1 MQLLRSFLLLRLFPV
16 LLVCCLLLGGH
27 ARPGAS
33 VVAGVLV
40 WKTSICRRSNHT
52 STLRVEPLV
61 RASNPYIRGRLA
73 EAVFIIE
80 CILYI
85 YIISFCILWIRSLA
99 IIRRIRL
106 TFISCSSPAL
116 RHQEKAQVWNDC
128 KGLPSPFSRSRHV
141 SCMIFHLQRPSL
153 REELAY
159 TGVCSRQW
167 TANRRLLKIDYQ
179 YIVVTTSKI
188 VTTKAHIERP

>member
-85 YIISFCILWIRSLA
+85 YNFFLYLVDPEPGNHPQNKVNIHLLFITSIEAPREGTGME
-99 IIRRIRL
+99 RL
-106 TFISCSSPAL
+106 QGIAL
-116 RHQEKAQVWNDC
+116 TIQQEQACFLHDI
-128 KGLPSPFSRSRHV
+128 PSAAS
-141 SCMIFHLQRPSL
+141 
-153 REELAY
+153 
-159 TGVCSRQW
+159 
-167 TANRRLLKIDYQ
+167 
-179 YIVVTTSKI
+179 
-188 VTTKAHIERP
+188 